1 MEVNYRQNFQK
12 MDGEMKKS
20 AQKKR
25 GWFREGPALTSPSS
39 AFMRNIFH

>member
-20 AQKKR
+20 AQKK
-25 GWFREGPALTSPSS
+25 GAGS
-39 AFMRNIFH
+39 AKAQP